1 MCSTSM
7 CVVQVNKMG
16 LRPITRLGIIAV
28 SQTNLFQFTSALLY
42 LIAALQEKQPLVVGF
57 QTNVSSTQI

>member
-1 MCSTSM
+1 MCSRSM

>member
-1 MCSTSM
+1 VCGTSK
-7 CVVQVNKMG
+7 QG
-16 LRPITRLGIIAV
+16 EPRLGIIAV

-42 LIAALQEKQPLVVGF
+42 LIADLQEKQPLVVGF